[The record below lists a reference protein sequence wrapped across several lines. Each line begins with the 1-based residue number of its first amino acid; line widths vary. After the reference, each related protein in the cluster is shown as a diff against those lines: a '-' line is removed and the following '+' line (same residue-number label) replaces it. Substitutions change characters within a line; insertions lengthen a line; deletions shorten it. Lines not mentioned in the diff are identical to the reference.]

1 LEKVNG
7 EWIMKERADQDPVAL
22 HGIDDLLALVSKVG
36 FLPLFSNSIKG
47 FSVEDHVTAA
57 SWWTGDPA
65 TDPWEWRQILS
76 SHPDIAYGKFFNNA
90 AGFVDREFFPVLA
103 NYRRNGYDFDA
114 LYDDG
119 MVSYRAKKIMD
130 VFDLDEKACGKELMS
145 YEIRDLAGFGKDGGE
160 KNFEGQL
167 THLQMQTYLIISDFR
182 QRINRKG
189 ELYGWHIAVL
199 ETPETK
205 WGYDHIASAYS
216 EAPEESW
223 RRITERVTTY
233 FPGAQVADIRKI
245 LGIQYPGTSTATT
258 RKPKEI
264 KAVKQKALKPQQL
277 PWPENLI
284 TEIGLEAVFGTDSY
298 TPLNDDQLEGL
309 EYALDLLKEKEKT
322 AVILRYREHKTFK
335 ETAEHFSLSTER
347 TRQIIKKCIRKLR
360 HPNRMVYYRDGY
372 LGMQINREERK
383 RRIREQVAK
392 DGLME
397 TLSGVHIAEC
407 ELSVRSFNCLH
418 RAGMDTLGQVVERMN
433 RDPWK
438 ILRIRNLGIKC
449 LEEVVNKLEE
459 YGVDCNPIR
468 REAIYFYG
476 ENNRVSK
483 PLKSQE

>member
-1 LEKVNG
+1 
-7 EWIMKERADQDPVAL
+7 MKERVDQDPFAL
-22 HGIDDLLALVSKVG
+22 HGIEDLLTLVGKVG
-36 FLPLFSNSIKG
+36 FLPLFSNSIKEL
-47 FSVEDHVTAA
+47 SVEEHVTAA

-65 TDPWEWRQILS
+65 TDPWEWRQVLA

-90 AGFVDREFFPVLA
+90 AGFVDREFFPVLS

-145 YEIRDLAGFGKDGGE
+145 YELRDFAGFSKDGGE

-182 QRINRKG
+182 QRMNRKG
-189 ELYGWHIAVL
+189 ELYGWHIAVI

-223 RRITERVTTY
+223 RRIRERVKAY
-233 FPGAQVADIRKI
+233 FPDAQDADIRKI
-245 LGIQYPGTSTATT
+245 LGIQYPGTTTITT
-258 RKPKEI
+258 RKPKETN
-264 KAVKQKALKPQQL
+264 AAKQKALRPQQL

-284 TEIGLEAVFGTDSY
+284 TEIGLEAVFGTGCY

-335 ETAEHFSLSTER
+335 ETGEHFSLSTER
-347 TRQIIKKCIRKLR
+347 TRQIIRKSILKLR
-360 HPNRMVYYRDGY
+360 HPNRMTYYRDGY
-372 LGMQINREERK
+372 LGTQRKREERK
-383 RRIREQVAK
+383 RRIRESAEK
-392 DGLME
+392 NGLME
-397 TLSGVHIAEC
+397 TLNGVDIREC
-407 ELSVRSFNCLH
+407 ELSVRAFNCLH
-418 RAGMDTLGQVVERMN
+418 RAGMETLGQVVERMN
-433 RDPWK
+433 RDPWE

-459 YGVDCNPIR
+459 YGVDCDR
-468 REAIYFYG
+468 VREEAKFFYG

-483 PLKSQE
+483 PLNSR